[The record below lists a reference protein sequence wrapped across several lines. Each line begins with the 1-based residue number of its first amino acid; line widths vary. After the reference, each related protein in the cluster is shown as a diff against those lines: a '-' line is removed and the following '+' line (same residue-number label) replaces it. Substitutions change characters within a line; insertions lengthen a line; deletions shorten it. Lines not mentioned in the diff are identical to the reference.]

1 MSKIIEINTPV
12 TGTARFQAA
21 VQLTCA
27 LLISQRGK
35 RKPTGD
41 IADSVGAA
49 LDVVESFHE
58 QLHSFDLE
66 ARITNRA
73 STETH

>member
-1 MSKIIEINTPV
+1 MSNTIQTNNLV

-27 LLISQRGK
+27 LLISRRGK
-35 RKPTGD
+35 RMPAGD
-41 IADSVGAA
+41 IADEVGAA

-58 QLHSFDLE
+58 QLQSFDLE
-66 ARITNRA
+66 VRITNRA

>member
-1 MSKIIEINTPV
+1 MAKQLQNNPV

-27 LLISQRGK
+27 LLISRAGK
-35 RKPTGD
+35 RKQTGD
-41 IADSVGAA
+41 IAEGVGAA

-58 QLHSFDLE
+58 QLQSFDLE

>member
-1 MSKIIEINTPV
+1 MSNTIQNNTLV
-12 TGTARFQAA
+12 TSTARFQAA

-27 LLISQRGK
+27 LLISRSGK
-35 RKPTGD
+35 RIPTGD
-41 IADSVGAA
+41 IAEGVGAA

-58 QLHSFDLE
+58 QLQSFDLE
-66 ARITNRA
+66 QRITNRA